1 LQRLRRLLGR
11 GLERTAALW
20 PEVRRAYRWGH
31 AAARIFDNQAGLGA
45 EQVEARYDRLL
56 KAWAARRDQAGTLAE
71 AVDRFLKVTESYRPG
86 LFHGYRILDL
96 PRTNNALEQFF
107 GAYRHHERRA
117 TGRKVASP
125 TLVLRGS
132 VRLTAAALTRLGL
145 ITIDDLAAVDLV
157 QWHDLRRR
165 LQRRHHARLLRSRFR
180 RNPQAFLADLER
192 LALQPALPP

>member
-1 LQRLRRLLGR
+1 MQRLRRFIGR

-20 PEVRRAYRWGH
+20 PDVRRAYRWVH
-31 AAARIFDNQAGLGA
+31 AAARILDNQAGLGA

-56 KAWAARRDQAGTLAE
+56 KAWAARRDQAGTLVE

-86 LFHGYRILDL
+86 LFHCYRILDL

-107 GAYRHHERRA
+107 GAPRHHERRA

-132 VRLTAAALTRLGL
+132 VRLTAAALTRLGQ
-145 ITIDDLAAVDLV
+145 ITIDDLAAVDLA
-157 QWHDLRRR
+157 QWRDLRRH